1 MGKPKKKSDLSRAE
15 LMMMTVADVIKQLV
29 EAHEEGKDIN
39 LNKVKTK
46 TSAKYGLSVQPRLVD
61 IIAAV
66 PQHYRRALLPKLKA
80 KPIRTASGIAVVAV
94 MCKPH
99 RCPHINF
106 TGNICVYCPGGPD
119 SDFEYSTQ
127 SYTGYEPTSMR
138 AIRARYDP
146 YLQTR
151 HRVEQLKQLGH
162 SVDKV
167 EFIVMGGTFMA
178 LPEEYRDF
186 FIRNLH
192 DALSG
197 LTSNSVAEAVRYS
210 ERSNVKCV
218 GITIETRPDYCLKRH
233 LSDMLGYGCTRL
245 EIGVQSVY
253 EDVARDTNRGHTVR
267 AVCESFHLAKDAG
280 FKVVAHMMPDLPNV
294 GMERDVEQFI
304 FQRPPATQR
313 STPMDLGGKMR
324 FEIFRPCWREA
335 NLLPDWDLGRG
346 ERTPG
351 SQTPV
356 DRRLRLCTPAT
367 LYVEEFFENPAF
379 RPDGLKLYPT
389 LVIRGTGLYELW
401 KTGRYKSYSPST
413 LVDLVARI
421 LALVPPW
428 TRVYRVQRD
437 IPMPLVS
444 SGVEHGNLRELALAR
459 MKDLGTECRDVRTRE
474 VGIQEIHHKVRP
486 YQVELVRRDYVANEG
501 WETFLSYED
510 PEQDILIGL
519 LRLRRCSPQSFRPEL
534 KAGVS
539 IVRELHVY
547 GSVVPVSSRDPSK
560 FQHQGFGMMLME
572 EAERIAREE
581 HGSGKLAVISG
592 VGTRNYYRKMGYEL
606 EGPYMVKLLH

>member
-1 MGKPKKKSDLSRAE
+1 MKQKRKNGKGELSQAE
-15 LMMMTVADVIKQLV
+15 LMVMTIADIIKQLL
-29 EAHEEGKDIN
+29 EAHEQGKDVD
-39 LNKVKTK
+39 LNKLKTK
-46 TSAKYGLSVQPRLVD
+46 TSAKYGLPAQPRLVD

-66 PQHYRRALLPKLKA
+66 PPQFRKVLLPKLKA

-178 LPEEYRDF
+178 LPEDYRDY

-197 LTSNSVAEAVRYS
+197 HTSNSVAEAVRYS
-210 ERSNVKCV
+210 ERSLTKCV
-218 GITIETRPDYCLKRH
+218 GMTIETRPDYCLRQH
-233 LSDMLGYGCTRL
+233 LSSMLSYGCTRL

-253 EDVARDTNRGHTVR
+253 EDVARDTNRGHTVK

-280 FKVVAHMMPDLPNV
+280 FKVVAHMMPDLPNM
-294 GMERDVEQFI
+294 GLDRDMDQF
-304 FQRPPATQR
+304 
-313 STPMDLGGKMR
+313 
-324 FEIFRPCWREA
+324 
-335 NLLPDWDLGRG
+335 
-346 ERTPG
+346 
-351 SQTPV
+351 
-356 DRRLRLCTPAT
+356 
-367 LYVEEFFENPAF
+367 YEFFENPAF
-379 RPDGLKLYPT
+379 RPDGMKLYPT

-401 KTGRYKSYSPST
+401 KSGRYRSYPPST

-459 MKDLGTECRDVRTRE
+459 MKDLGTQCRDVRTRE

-486 YQVELVRRDYVANEG
+486 YQVELIRRDYVANGG

-510 PEQDILIGL
+510 PEQDILVGL
-519 LRLRRCSPQSFRPEL
+519 LRLRKSSPESFRPEL
-534 KAGVS
+534 KGGVS

-560 FQHQGFGMMLME
+560 FQHQGFGMLLME

-581 HGSGKLAVISG
+581 HGARKIAVISG
-592 VGTRNYYRKMGYEL
+592 VGTRNYYRKIGYEL
-606 EGPYMVKLLH
+606 EGPYMVKRLE

>member
-1 MGKPKKKSDLSRAE
+1 MKPKKKLGVGLSREERSVIVIGEIIQE
-15 LMMMTVADVIKQLV
+15 LLK
-29 EAHEEGKDIN
+29 AHEDKKDVN
-39 LNKVKTK
+39 LNRLKARV
-46 TSAKYGLSVQPRLVD
+46 SSKYGLESSPRLVD

-66 PQHYRRALLPKLKA
+66 PQDAKKILLPKLRA

-99 RCPHINF
+99 RCPHINM

-138 AIRARYDP
+138 AIRARYNP

-151 HRVEQLKQLGH
+151 HRIEQLKQLGH

-167 EFIVMGGTFMA
+167 EFIVMGGTFMS
-178 LPEEYRDF
+178 LDEKYRNDF
-186 FIRNLH
+186 IMKLH

-197 LTSNSVAEAVRYS
+197 HTSRDIKEAIRYS
-210 ERSNVKCV
+210 EISHTKCI

-233 LSDMLGYGCTRL
+233 ITDMLNYGCTRL

-267 AVCESFHLAKDAG
+267 AVCESFNLGKDSG
-280 FKVVAHMMPDLPNV
+280 YKIVAHMMPDLPNV
-294 GMERDVEQFI
+294 DFERDLEQFI
-304 FQRPPATQR
+304 
-313 STPMDLGGKMR
+313 
-324 FEIFRPCWREA
+324 E
-335 NLLPDWDLGRG
+335 
-346 ERTPG
+346 
-351 SQTPV
+351 
-356 DRRLRLCTPAT
+356 
-367 LYVEEFFENPAF
+367 YFENPAF
-379 RPDGLKLYPT
+379 RSDGLKIYPT

-401 KTGRYKSYSPST
+401 KTGRYKSYPPSM
-413 LVDLVARI
+413 LVDLVAKI

-459 MKDLGTECRDVRTRE
+459 MKDWGTDCRDVRTRE
-474 VGIQEIHHKVRP
+474 VGIQEIHNKVRP
-486 YQVELVRRDYVANEG
+486 YEIELIRRDYVANGG

-510 PEQDILIGL
+510 PKQDILVGL
-519 LRLRRCSPQSFRPEL
+519 LRLRKCSPDTYQPEL
-534 KAGVS
+534 TKAGQCS

-547 GSVVPVSSRDPSK
+547 GSVVPVNARDPTK
-560 FQHQGFGMMLME
+560 FQHQGFGMLLME
-572 EAERIAREE
+572 EAARIAREE
-581 HGSGKLAVISG
+581 HGSVKLAVISG
-592 VGTRNYYRKMGYEL
+592 VGTRAYYRKLGYEL
-606 EGPYMVKLLH
+606 DGPYMSKMLQDNTKEIVANKRLRKSRFSRLE

>member
-1 MGKPKKKSDLSRAE
+1 MGKPKKKSELSRAE
-15 LMMMTVADVIKQLV
+15 LMMMTIADVIKQLV

-46 TSAKYGLSVQPRLVD
+46 TSAKYGLSAQPRLVD

-66 PQHYRRALLPKLKA
+66 PPHYRRALLPKLKA

-99 RCPHINF
+99 RCPHISF

-178 LPEEYRDF
+178 LPEEYRDY

-197 LTSNSVAEAVRYS
+197 HTSNCVAEAVRYS
-210 ERSNVKCV
+210 ERSSTKCV

-304 FQRPPATQR
+304 
-313 STPMDLGGKMR
+313 
-324 FEIFRPCWREA
+324 
-335 NLLPDWDLGRG
+335 
-346 ERTPG
+346 
-351 SQTPV
+351 
-356 DRRLRLCTPAT
+356 
-367 LYVEEFFENPAF
+367 EFFENPAF

-401 KTGRYKSYSPST
+401 KTGRYKSYSPSA

-459 MKDLGTECRDVRTRE
+459 MKDMGTECRDVRTRE

-519 LRLRRCSPQSFRPEL
+519 LRLRKCSAQSFRPEL
-534 KAGVS
+534 KGGVS

-606 EGPYMVKLLH
+606 EGPYMVKLLN

>member
-15 LMMMTVADVIKQLV
+15 LMMMTIADVIKQLV
-29 EAHEEGKDIN
+29 EAHEQGKDIN

-46 TSAKYGLSVQPRLVD
+46 TSAKYGLSAQPRLVD

-66 PQHYRRALLPKLKA
+66 PPHYRRALVPKLKA

-99 RCPHINF
+99 RCPHISF

-178 LPEEYRDF
+178 LPEEYRDY

-197 LTSNSVAEAVRYS
+197 HTSNNVTEAVRYS
-210 ERSNVKCV
+210 ERSNTKCV

-233 LSDMLGYGCTRL
+233 LSDMLAYGCTRL

-267 AVCESFHLAKDAG
+267 AVCESFQLAKDAG

-304 FQRPPATQR
+304 
-313 STPMDLGGKMR
+313 
-324 FEIFRPCWREA
+324 
-335 NLLPDWDLGRG
+335 
-346 ERTPG
+346 
-351 SQTPV
+351 
-356 DRRLRLCTPAT
+356 
-367 LYVEEFFENPAF
+367 EFFENPAF

-401 KTGRYKSYSPST
+401 KTGRYKSYSPSA

-459 MKDLGTECRDVRTRE
+459 MKDMGTECRDVRTRE

-486 YQVELVRRDYVANEG
+486 YQVELIRRDYVANGG

-534 KAGVS
+534 KGGVS

-572 EAERIAREE
+572 EAERIARDE

-606 EGPYMVKLLH
+606 EGPYMVKNLY

>member
-1 MGKPKKKSDLSRAE
+1 MRQKKKNLSRAE
-15 LMMMTVADVIKQLV
+15 LMMMTIADVIKQLID
-29 EAHEEGKDIN
+29 AHEQGKDVN
-39 LNKVKTK
+39 LNKIKTK
-46 TSAKYGLSVQPRLVD
+46 TAAKYGLSAQPRLVD

-66 PQHYRRALLPKLKA
+66 PPQYRRVLVPKLKA

-178 LPEEYRDF
+178 LPEEYRDY

-197 LTSNSVAEAVRYS
+197 HTSNNVAEAVRYS
-210 ERSNVKCV
+210 ERSLTKCI

-233 LSDMLGYGCTRL
+233 LSDMLSYGCTRL

-253 EDVARDTNRGHTVR
+253 EDVARDTNRGHTVK

-280 FKVVAHMMPDLPNV
+280 FKVVAHMMPDLPNM
-294 GMERDVEQFI
+294 GLERDIDQF
-304 FQRPPATQR
+304 
-313 STPMDLGGKMR
+313 
-324 FEIFRPCWREA
+324 
-335 NLLPDWDLGRG
+335 
-346 ERTPG
+346 
-351 SQTPV
+351 V
-356 DRRLRLCTPAT
+356 
-367 LYVEEFFENPAF
+367 EFFENPAF
-379 RPDGLKLYPT
+379 RPDGMKLYPT

-401 KTGRYKSYSPST
+401 KSGRYKSYPPST

-459 MKDLGTECRDVRTRE
+459 MKDLGTVCRDVRTRE

-486 YQVELVRRDYVANEG
+486 YQVELIRRDYTANGG

-519 LRLRRCSPQSFRPEL
+519 LRLRKCSEETFRPEL
-534 KAGVS
+534 RGGVS

-560 FQHQGFGMMLME
+560 FQHQGFGMLLME

-581 HGSGKLAVISG
+581 HGSWKIAVISG
-592 VGTRNYYRKMGYEL
+592 VGTRDYYRKIGYEL
-606 EGPYMVKLLH
+606 EGPYMVKRLD

>member
-1 MGKPKKKSDLSRAE
+1 MGKPKKRSDLSRAE
-15 LMMMTVADVIKQLV
+15 LMMMTIADVIKQLV

-46 TSAKYGLSVQPRLVD
+46 TSAKYGLEAQPRLVD

-66 PQHYRRALLPKLKA
+66 PPQYRRALVPKLKA

-99 RCPHINF
+99 RCPHISF

-178 LPEEYRDF
+178 LPEDYRDY

-197 LTSNSVAEAVRYS
+197 HTSNNVAEAVRYS
-210 ERSNVKCV
+210 ERSNTKCV

-267 AVCESFHLAKDAG
+267 AVCESFHLSKDAG

-304 FQRPPATQR
+304 
-313 STPMDLGGKMR
+313 
-324 FEIFRPCWREA
+324 
-335 NLLPDWDLGRG
+335 
-346 ERTPG
+346 
-351 SQTPV
+351 
-356 DRRLRLCTPAT
+356 
-367 LYVEEFFENPAF
+367 EFFENPAF

-401 KTGRYKSYSPST
+401 KTGRYKSYTPSA

-459 MKDLGTECRDVRTRE
+459 MKDMGTECRDVRTRE

-486 YQVELVRRDYVANEG
+486 YQVELVRRDYVANGG

-534 KAGVS
+534 KGDVS

-572 EAERIAREE
+572 EAERIARDE
-581 HGSGKLAVISG
+581 HGSSKLAVISG

-606 EGPYMVKLLH
+606 EGPYMVKDLYGPEVD

>member
-1 MGKPKKKSDLSRAE
+1 LFQKRKKSDLSRAE
-15 LMMMTVADVIKQLV
+15 LMMMTIADVIKQLV

-46 TSAKYGLSVQPRLVD
+46 TSAKYGLEAQPRLVD

-66 PQHYRRALLPKLKA
+66 PPQYRRALVPKLKA
-80 KPIRTASGIAVVAV
+80 KPIRTIAVVAV

-99 RCPHINF
+99 RCPHISF

-151 HRVEQLKQLGH
+151 HRAEQLKQLGH

-167 EFIVMGGTFMA
+167 EFIVMGGPSWRCLRSTETTSSGTYM
-178 LPEEYRDF
+178 R
-186 FIRNLH
+186 
-192 DALSG
+192 LSG
-197 LTSNSVAEAVRYS
+197 HTSNNVAEAVRYS
-210 ERSNVKCV
+210 ERSNTKCV

-267 AVCESFHLAKDAG
+267 AVCESFHLSKDAG

-304 FQRPPATQR
+304 
-313 STPMDLGGKMR
+313 
-324 FEIFRPCWREA
+324 
-335 NLLPDWDLGRG
+335 
-346 ERTPG
+346 
-351 SQTPV
+351 
-356 DRRLRLCTPAT
+356 
-367 LYVEEFFENPAF
+367 EFFENPAF

-401 KTGRYKSYSPST
+401 KTGRYKSYTPSA

-459 MKDLGTECRDVRTRE
+459 MKDMGTECRDVRTRE

-486 YQVELVRRDYVANEG
+486 YQVELVRRDYVANGG

-534 KAGVS
+534 KGDVS

-572 EAERIAREE
+572 EAERISREE
-581 HGSGKLAVISG
+581 HGSSKLAVISG

-606 EGPYMVKLLH
+606 EGPYMVKDLYGPEKD

>member
-1 MGKPKKKSDLSRAE
+1 MKDGRWLETHSNASRAE
-15 LMMMTVADVIKQLV
+15 LMMITVSDIVSQLIT
-29 EAHEEGKDIN
+29 AHEKGNDVN
-39 LNKVKTK
+39 LNKIKGQAA
-46 TSAKYGLSVQPRLVD
+46 SKYGLTSQPRLVD

-66 PQHYRRALLPKLKA
+66 PPAYKKVLLPKLKA
-80 KPIRTASGIAVVAV
+80 KPVRTASGIAVVAV

-99 RCPHINF
+99 RCPHINM

-138 AIRARYDP
+138 AIRARYNP

-151 HRVEQLKQLGH
+151 HRIDQLKQLGH

-167 EFIVMGGTFMA
+167 EFIVMGGTFMC
-178 LPEEYRDF
+178 LDESYRDY

-197 LTSNSVAEAVRYS
+197 HTSNNVDEAVKYS
-210 ERSNVKCV
+210 ERSKTKCI
-218 GITIETRPDYCLKRH
+218 GITIETRPDYCLKKH
-233 LSDMLGYGCTRL
+233 LSSMLMYGCTRL

-253 EDVARDTNRGHTVR
+253 EDVARDTNRGHTVK
-267 AVCESFHLAKDAG
+267 AVCESFHLSKDAG
-280 FKVVAHMMPDLPNV
+280 FKVVSHMMPDLPNI
-294 GMERDVEQFI
+294 GLERDIEQFI
-304 FQRPPATQR
+304 
-313 STPMDLGGKMR
+313 
-324 FEIFRPCWREA
+324 
-335 NLLPDWDLGRG
+335 
-346 ERTPG
+346 
-351 SQTPV
+351 
-356 DRRLRLCTPAT
+356 
-367 LYVEEFFENPAF
+367 EFFENPAF
-379 RPDGLKLYPT
+379 RADGLKIYPT

-401 KTGRYKSYSPST
+401 KTGRYKSYPPST
-413 LVDLVARI
+413 LVDLIARI

-459 MKDLGTECRDVRTRE
+459 MRDLGTQCRDVRTRE

-486 YQVELVRRDYVANEG
+486 FEIELIRRDYVANGG

-510 PEQDILIGL
+510 PEQDILVGL
-519 LRLRRCSPQSFRPEL
+519 LRLRKCSEETFRPEL
-534 KAGVS
+534 KGGCS

-547 GSVVPVSSRDPSK
+547 GSVVPVSARDPSK
-560 FQHQGFGMMLME
+560 FQHQGFGMLLME

-581 HGSGKLAVISG
+581 HGSTKIAVISG
-592 VGTRNYYRKMGYEL
+592 VGTRNYYRKIGYEL
-606 EGPYMVKLLH
+606 EGPYMVKSLV

>member
-15 LMMMTVADVIKQLV
+15 LMMMTIADVIKQLV
-29 EAHEEGKDIN
+29 EAHELGKDIN

-46 TSAKYGLSVQPRLVD
+46 TSAKYGLSAQPRLVD

-66 PQHYRRALLPKLKA
+66 PSHYRRALVPKLKA

-99 RCPHINF
+99 RCPHISF

-178 LPEEYRDF
+178 LPEEYRDY

-197 LTSNSVAEAVRYS
+197 HTSNNVTEAVRYS
-210 ERSNVKCV
+210 ERSNTKCV

-233 LSDMLGYGCTRL
+233 LSDMLAYGCTRL

-267 AVCESFHLAKDAG
+267 AVCESFQLSKDAG

-304 FQRPPATQR
+304 
-313 STPMDLGGKMR
+313 
-324 FEIFRPCWREA
+324 
-335 NLLPDWDLGRG
+335 
-346 ERTPG
+346 
-351 SQTPV
+351 
-356 DRRLRLCTPAT
+356 
-367 LYVEEFFENPAF
+367 EFFENPAF

-401 KTGRYKSYSPST
+401 KTGRYKSYSPSA

-459 MKDLGTECRDVRTRE
+459 MKDMGTECRDVRTRE

-486 YQVELVRRDYVANEG
+486 YQVELIRRDYVANGG

-534 KAGVS
+534 KGGVS

-572 EAERIAREE
+572 EAERIARDE

-606 EGPYMVKLLH
+606 EGPYMVKPLY

>member
-1 MGKPKKKSDLSRAE
+1 MGKNKFKSIMPGASREE
-15 LMMMTVADVIKQLV
+15 LMVMTVTEIVNQLIQ
-29 EAHEEGKDIN
+29 AHNQGKDVN
-39 LNKVKTK
+39 LNRIKSKI
-46 TSAKYGLSVQPRLVD
+46 SSKYGLSSQPRLVD

-66 PQHYRRALLPKLKA
+66 PQEYKKILLPKLKA
-80 KPIRTASGIAVVAV
+80 KPVRTASGIAVVAV

-99 RCPHINF
+99 RCPHIAM

-138 AIRARYDP
+138 AIRARYNP

-167 EFIVMGGTFMA
+167 EFIVMGGTFMSLA
-178 LPEEYRDF
+178 DDYRDF

-197 LTSNSVAEAVRYS
+197 HTSSGVDEAVKYS
-210 ERSNVKCV
+210 EKSMTKCI
-218 GITIETRPDYCLKRH
+218 GITIETRPDYCLRKH
-233 LSDMLGYGCTRL
+233 ISDMLRYGCTRL

-253 EDVARDTNRGHTVR
+253 EDVARDTNRGHTVK
-267 AVCESFHLAKDAG
+267 AVTESFQMAKDAG

-294 GMERDVEQFI
+294 GWERDVEQFI
-304 FQRPPATQR
+304 
-313 STPMDLGGKMR
+313 
-324 FEIFRPCWREA
+324 
-335 NLLPDWDLGRG
+335 
-346 ERTPG
+346 
-351 SQTPV
+351 
-356 DRRLRLCTPAT
+356 
-367 LYVEEFFENPAF
+367 EFFENPAF
-379 RPDGLKLYPT
+379 RADGLKIYPT

-401 KTGRYKSYSPST
+401 KTGRYKSYPPSG
-413 LVDLVARI
+413 LIDLIARI

-459 MKDLGTECRDVRTRE
+459 MKDLGTHCRDVRTRE
-474 VGIQEIHHKVRP
+474 VGIQEIHNKVKP
-486 YQVELVRRDYVANEG
+486 YEAELIRRDYCANGG

-519 LRLRRCSPQSFRPEL
+519 LRLRKCSPDTFRSEL
-534 KAGVS
+534 KSGCS

-547 GSVVPVSSRDPSK
+547 GSVVPVHARDPTK
-560 FQHQGFGMMLME
+560 FQHQGFGMLLME

-581 HGSGKLAVISG
+581 HGSSKIAVISG
-592 VGTRNYYRKMGYEL
+592 VGTRNYYRKIGYEL
-606 EGPYMVKLLH
+606 DGPYMSKSLV

>member
-1 MGKPKKKSDLSRAE
+1 SGDLSHAE
-15 LMMMTVADVIKQLV
+15 LMMMTIADIIKQLI
-29 EAHEEGKDIN
+29 EAHEQGKDVN
-39 LNKVKTK
+39 LNKLKTK
-46 TSAKYGLSVQPRLVD
+46 TSAKYGLSAQPRLVD

-66 PQHYRRALLPKLKA
+66 PPQYRKVLVPKLKA

-178 LPEEYRDF
+178 LPEDYRDY

-197 LTSNSVAEAVRYS
+197 HTSNNVAEAVKYS
-210 ERSNVKCV
+210 ERSLTKCV

-233 LSDMLGYGCTRL
+233 LSDMLSYGCTRL

-253 EDVARDTNRGHTVR
+253 EDVARDTNRGHTVK

-280 FKVVAHMMPDLPNV
+280 FKVVAHMMPDLPNM
-294 GMERDVEQFI
+294 GLERDMDQF
-304 FQRPPATQR
+304 
-313 STPMDLGGKMR
+313 
-324 FEIFRPCWREA
+324 
-335 NLLPDWDLGRG
+335 
-346 ERTPG
+346 
-351 SQTPV
+351 V
-356 DRRLRLCTPAT
+356 
-367 LYVEEFFENPAF
+367 EFFENPAF
-379 RPDGLKLYPT
+379 RPDGMKLYPT

-401 KTGRYKSYSPST
+401 KTGRYKSYPPST

-459 MKDLGTECRDVRTRE
+459 MKDLGTQCRDVRTRE

-486 YQVELVRRDYVANEG
+486 YQIELVRRDYVANGG

-510 PEQDILIGL
+510 PEQDILVGL
-519 LRLRRCSPQSFRPEL
+519 LRLRKCSEESFRPEL
-534 KAGVS
+534 KGGVS

-560 FQHQGFGMMLME
+560 FQHQGFGMLLME
-572 EAERIAREE
+572 EAERIAKEE
-581 HGSGKLAVISG
+581 HGSWKIAVISG
-592 VGTRNYYRKMGYEL
+592 VGTRNYYRKIGYEL
-606 EGPYMVKLLH
+606 EGPYMVKRLD

>member
-1 MGKPKKKSDLSRAE
+1 MGKNRPKIDQNLSQAE
-15 LMMMTVADVIKQLV
+15 LMLKTISEIISELV
-29 EAHEEGKDIN
+29 DAHEKKKDIN
-39 LNKVKTK
+39 LNRLKGSVCR
-46 TSAKYGLSVQPRLVD
+46 KYGLSSQPRLVD

-66 PQHYRRALLPKLKA
+66 PAAHKKTLIPKLKA

-99 RCPHINF
+99 RCPHINM

-138 AIRARYDP
+138 AIRARYNP
-146 YLQTR
+146 FLQTR
-151 HRVEQLKQLGH
+151 HRVEQLQNLGH
-162 SVDKV
+162 NVDKV

-178 LPEEYRDF
+178 LDDEYKDY

-197 LTSNSVAEAVRYS
+197 HSSNSVDEAVRYS
-210 ERSNVKCV
+210 EKSKTKCI

-233 LSDMLGYGCTRL
+233 LNSMLSYGCTRL

-267 AVCESFHLAKDAG
+267 AVCESFQLSKDAG
-280 FKVVAHMMPDLPNV
+280 FKVIAHMMPDLPNV
-294 GMERDVEQFI
+294 GLERDIQQFI
-304 FQRPPATQR
+304 
-313 STPMDLGGKMR
+313 
-324 FEIFRPCWREA
+324 
-335 NLLPDWDLGRG
+335 
-346 ERTPG
+346 
-351 SQTPV
+351 
-356 DRRLRLCTPAT
+356 
-367 LYVEEFFENPAF
+367 EFFENPAF
-379 RPDGLKLYPT
+379 RADGLKIYPT

-401 KTGRYKSYSPST
+401 KTGRYRSYPPGV

-437 IPMPLVS
+437 IPMPLVT

-459 MKDLGTECRDVRTRE
+459 MKDFGTKCRDVRTRE
-474 VGIQEIHHKVRP
+474 VGIQEIHNNIRP
-486 YQVELVRRDYVANEG
+486 YEIELIRRDYTANNG

-510 PEQDILIGL
+510 PEQDILVGL
-519 LRLRRCSPQSFRPEL
+519 LRLRKCSPETFRAEL
-534 KAGVS
+534 KGRCS

-547 GSVVPVSSRDPSK
+547 GSVVPVSTRDPSK
-560 FQHQGFGMMLME
+560 FQHQGFGTLLMQ

-581 HGSGKLAVISG
+581 HGSKKIAVISG
-592 VGTRNYYRKMGYEL
+592 VGTRDYYRKLGYEL
-606 EGPYMVKLLH
+606 DGPYMSKSLVE

>member
-1 MGKPKKKSDLSRAE
+1 MTKKKPLGVGLSREERMVIVIGEIIQE
-15 LMMMTVADVIKQLV
+15 LLK
-29 EAHEEGKDIN
+29 AHDEKKNVD
-39 LNKVKTK
+39 LNKIKTRIA
-46 TSAKYGLSVQPRLVD
+46 SKYGLESSPRLVD

-66 PQHYRRALLPKLKA
+66 PHEAKKFLLPKLKA

-99 RCPHINF
+99 RCPHINM

-138 AIRARYDP
+138 AIRARYNP
-146 YLQTR
+146 FLQTR

-167 EFIVMGGTFMA
+167 EFIVMGGTFMS
-178 LPEEYRDF
+178 LPEDYRDY

-197 LTSNSVAEAVRYS
+197 HTSSSVAEAVKYS
-210 ERSNVKCV
+210 EKSHTKCI

-233 LSDMLGYGCTRL
+233 LSDMLNYGCTRL

-253 EDVARDTNRGHTVR
+253 EDVARDTNRGHTVK
-267 AVCESFHLAKDAG
+267 AVSESFHMSKDAG
-280 FKVVAHMMPDLPNV
+280 FKVVTHMMPDLPNV
-294 GMERDVEQFI
+294 DYERDIEQFI
-304 FQRPPATQR
+304 
-313 STPMDLGGKMR
+313 
-324 FEIFRPCWREA
+324 
-335 NLLPDWDLGRG
+335 
-346 ERTPG
+346 
-351 SQTPV
+351 
-356 DRRLRLCTPAT
+356 
-367 LYVEEFFENPAF
+367 EFFENPAF
-379 RPDGLKLYPT
+379 RADGLKIYPT

-401 KTGRYKSYSPST
+401 KTGRYKSYPPST
-413 LVDLVARI
+413 LVDLVAKI
-421 LALVPPW
+421 LSLVAPW

-437 IPMPLVS
+437 IPMPLVT

-459 MKDLGTECRDVRTRE
+459 MKDLGTDCRDVRTRE
-474 VGIQEIHHKVRP
+474 VGIQEIHNKVRP
-486 YQVELVRRDYVANEG
+486 YEIELIRRDYTANNG

-510 PEQDILIGL
+510 PEQDILVGL
-519 LRLRRCSPQSFRPEL
+519 LRLRKVSAQSFRPEL
-534 KAGVS
+534 QGRCS

-547 GSVVPVSSRDPSK
+547 GSVVPVNSRDPTK
-560 FQHQGFGMMLME
+560 FQHQGFGMLLME
-572 EAERIAREE
+572 EAERISREE
-581 HGSGKLAVISG
+581 HGSVKIAVISG

-606 EGPYMVKLLH
+606 DGPYMSKML

>member
-15 LMMMTVADVIKQLV
+15 LMMMTIADVIKQLV
-29 EAHEEGKDIN
+29 EAHEQGKDIN

-46 TSAKYGLSVQPRLVD
+46 TSAKYGLSAQPRLVD

-66 PQHYRRALLPKLKA
+66 PPHYRRALVPKLKA

-99 RCPHINF
+99 RCPHISF

-178 LPEEYRDF
+178 LPEEYRDY

-197 LTSNSVAEAVRYS
+197 HTSNTVTEAVRYS
-210 ERSNVKCV
+210 ERSNTKCV

-233 LSDMLGYGCTRL
+233 LSDMLAYGCTRL

-267 AVCESFHLAKDAG
+267 AVCESFHLSKDAG

-304 FQRPPATQR
+304 
-313 STPMDLGGKMR
+313 
-324 FEIFRPCWREA
+324 
-335 NLLPDWDLGRG
+335 
-346 ERTPG
+346 
-351 SQTPV
+351 
-356 DRRLRLCTPAT
+356 
-367 LYVEEFFENPAF
+367 EFFENPAF

-401 KTGRYKSYSPST
+401 KTGRYKSYSPSA

-459 MKDLGTECRDVRTRE
+459 MKDMGTECRDVRTRE

-486 YQVELVRRDYVANEG
+486 YQVELIRRDYVANEG

-534 KAGVS
+534 KGGVS

-572 EAERIAREE
+572 EAERIARDE

-606 EGPYMVKLLH
+606 EGPYMVKSLY

>member
-1 MGKPKKKSDLSRAE
+1 MAPFKRLSFEERKVVVIGEIIQE
-15 LMMMTVADVIKQLV
+15 LLK
-29 EAHEEGKDIN
+29 AHEEKKDVNIN
-39 LNKVKTK
+39 RMK
-46 TSAKYGLSVQPRLVD
+46 SRISSKYGLESSPRLVD

-66 PQHYRRALLPKLKA
+66 PQDSRKILLPKLKA

-99 RCPHINF
+99 RCPHINM

-138 AIRARYDP
+138 AIRARYNP
-146 YLQTR
+146 FLQTR
-151 HRVEQLKQLGH
+151 HRIEQLKQLGH

-167 EFIVMGGTFMA
+167 EFIVMGGTFMC
-178 LPEEYRDF
+178 LPEEYRDY

-197 LTSNSVAEAVRYS
+197 HTSANVAEAVRYS
-210 ERSNVKCV
+210 EKSRTKCI

-233 LSDMLGYGCTRL
+233 ISDMLSYGCTRL

-267 AVCESFHLAKDAG
+267 AVCESFQLGKDAG
-280 FKVVAHMMPDLPNV
+280 YKIVAHMMPDLPNV
-294 GMERDVEQFI
+294 DFERDIDQFI
-304 FQRPPATQR
+304 
-313 STPMDLGGKMR
+313 
-324 FEIFRPCWREA
+324 E
-335 NLLPDWDLGRG
+335 
-346 ERTPG
+346 
-351 SQTPV
+351 
-356 DRRLRLCTPAT
+356 
-367 LYVEEFFENPAF
+367 YFENPAF
-379 RPDGLKLYPT
+379 RSDGLKIYPT

-401 KTGRYKSYSPST
+401 KTGRYKSYPPSM
-413 LVDLVARI
+413 LVDLVAKI

-444 SGVEHGNLRELALAR
+444 SGVEHGNLRELSLAR

-474 VGIQEIHHKVRP
+474 CGIQEIHNKIRP
-486 YQVELVRRDYVANEG
+486 YEIELIRRDYVANNG

-510 PEQDILIGL
+510 PAQDILVGL
-519 LRLRRCSPQSFRPEL
+519 LRLRKCSPEIFRPEL
-534 KAGVS
+534 KTGQCS

-547 GSVVPVSSRDPSK
+547 GSVVPVNARDPTK
-560 FQHQGFGMMLME
+560 FQHQGFGMLLME

-581 HGSGKLAVISG
+581 HGSTKLAVISG
-592 VGTRNYYRKMGYEL
+592 VGTRNYYRKLGYEL
-606 EGPYMVKLLH
+606 DGPYMSKHL

>member
-1 MGKPKKKSDLSRAE
+1 MPKKKILPDLSTEEKMVIVISEIIQE
-15 LMMMTVADVIKQLV
+15 LQI
-29 EAHEEGKDIN
+29 AHRQGKDVN
-39 LNKVKTK
+39 LNKMKTRI
-46 TSAKYGLSVQPRLVD
+46 SSKYGMDTSPRLVD

-66 PQHYRRALLPKLKA
+66 PQEAKSYLLPKLKA

-138 AIRARYDP
+138 AIRARYNP

-167 EFIVMGGTFMA
+167 EFIVMGGTFMS
-178 LPEEYRDF
+178 LPEDYRDY

-197 LTSNSVAEAVRYS
+197 HTSSNVAEAVKYS
-210 ERSNVKCV
+210 EKAKTKCI
-218 GITIETRPDYCLKRH
+218 GITIETRPDYCLQRH
-233 LSDMLGYGCTRL
+233 MSDMLNYGCTRL

-253 EDVARDTNRGHTVR
+253 EDIARDTNRGHTVK
-267 AVCESFHLAKDAG
+267 AVCENFCLAKDAG
-280 FKVVAHMMPDLPNV
+280 FKIVAHMMPDLPN
-294 GMERDVEQFI
+294 MDLDRDIEQF
-304 FQRPPATQR
+304 
-313 STPMDLGGKMR
+313 K
-324 FEIFRPCWREA
+324 
-335 NLLPDWDLGRG
+335 
-346 ERTPG
+346 
-351 SQTPV
+351 
-356 DRRLRLCTPAT
+356 
-367 LYVEEFFENPAF
+367 EFFENPAF
-379 RPDGLKLYPT
+379 RADGLKIYPT

-401 KTGRYKSYSPST
+401 KTGRYKSYPPST
-413 LVDLVARI
+413 LIDLIANI
-421 LALVPPW
+421 LSLVPPW

-444 SGVEHGNLRELALAR
+444 SGVEHGNLRELALQR
-459 MKDLGTECRDVRTRE
+459 MADMGTDCRDVRTRE
-474 VGIQEIHHKVRP
+474 VGIQEIHNKVRP
-486 YQVELVRRDYVANEG
+486 YQVELIRRDYVANDG

-510 PEQDILIGL
+510 PDQDILVGL
-519 LRLRRCSPQSFRPEL
+519 LRLRKCGKDTYRPEL
-534 KAGVS
+534 KPDPDSDFRQCS

-547 GSVVPVSSRDPSK
+547 GSVVPVNARDPTK
-560 FQHQGFGMMLME
+560 FQHQGFGMLLME
-572 EAERIAREE
+572 EAERIAIEE
-581 HGSGKLAVISG
+581 HFSDKMAVISG
-592 VGTRNYYRKMGYEL
+592 VGTRNYYAKIGYHL
-606 EGPYMVKLLH
+606 EGPYMVKYLSD